1 MRLRV
6 KELGRAVMGAIV
18 AVAVLAAAV
27 TVKSSAWA
35 QTETAAPQE
44 QNLSLGVVDFSSL
57 IKEHSDYQALSQ
69 LDEQIRLLEEEL
81 QFLPMEDQRRVVDSS
96 QQKMRAEVTKAQQ
109 EVKREYDKINAEMTG
124 LQAKMSGELQAEAQ
138 KLQAHY
144 KQVLDERLKAL
155 GAKGSEPPYDA
166 KRQLDSYLRDV
177 SQVREQR
184 LVAKRL
190 ELERQMASTLEN
202 ERNRSDAALADYD
215 NEVMMA
221 NQERRVNLQLR
232 LQTITDP
239 EEEAKIQD
247 ELSKLGEE
255 EAQKKQERADE
266 LRKEFEKLARAEQ
279 AKVNSELAA
288 YEKRLNDEARANF
301 DNKRDKVLGG
311 IQPVNVA
318 ENRELAK
325 EQIDKVRNIVDAEM
339 KAKQQEMQAAMK
351 KRAEEANAILAKK
364 QAEVEKRLRALQAQL
379 NDLVKKTYENVSP
392 ETRKKMDDVQA
403 KLDELKKQR
412 QNMYDAMI
420 ASLSQVVGQVAE
432 KQNVQTVI
440 GSYIVNVNCVDLT
453 DLAMVAL
460 KQQAH
465 QGFGAGRN
473 NE

>member
-1 MRLRV
+1 M
-6 KELGRAVMGAIV
+6 
-18 AVAVLAAAV
+18 
-27 TVKSSAWA
+27 
-35 QTETAAPQE
+35 
-44 QNLSLGVVDFSSL
+44 
-57 IKEHSDYQALSQ
+57 
-69 LDEQIRLLEEEL
+69 
-81 QFLPMEDQRRVVDSS
+81 
-96 QQKMRAEVTKAQQ
+96 
-109 EVKREYDKINAEMTG
+109 
-124 LQAKMSGELQAEAQ
+124 
-138 KLQAHY
+138 
-144 KQVLDERLKAL
+144 
-155 GAKGSEPPYDA
+155 
-166 KRQLDSYLRDV
+166 
-177 SQVREQR
+177 
-184 LVAKRL
+184 
-190 ELERQMASTLEN
+190 
-202 ERNRSDAALADYD
+202 
-215 NEVMMA
+215 
-221 NQERRVNLQLR
+221 
-232 LQTITDP
+232 
-239 EEEAKIQD
+239 
-247 ELSKLGEE
+247 GEE